1 MRRPFKP
8 YPIEAPVETGI
19 CQELCPCCS
28 NQTLAFRKSYREAT
42 TAPYG
47 QSLQTSYPLRMVT
60 DPANIGLLWPVVG
73 VNDEP
78 PFIELGALTW
88 GAAYVVNR

>member
-1 MRRPFKP
+1 MEMRRPFKP

-28 NQTLAFRKSYREAT
+28 NQTLTFRKSYREAT

-47 QSLQTSYPLRMVT
+47 QSQQTSHPLQ
-60 DPANIGLLWPVVG
+60 IGNQSLQHR
-73 VNDEP
+73 
-78 PFIELGALTW
+78 LTMTCCCD
-88 GAAYVVNR
+88 